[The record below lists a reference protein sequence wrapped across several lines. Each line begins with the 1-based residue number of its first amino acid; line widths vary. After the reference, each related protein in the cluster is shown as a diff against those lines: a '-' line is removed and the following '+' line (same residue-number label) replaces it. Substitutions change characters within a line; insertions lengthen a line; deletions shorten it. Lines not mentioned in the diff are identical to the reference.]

1 MLKAATGLPSD
12 STPAGTIG
20 AGPTLEESLEVGLSI
35 FSTRDVLGS
44 QTIASASTHVDVS
57 NISACWE
64 LLEHSG
70 SFDIDEGDQPL
81 FELWWDLA
89 QVSEELASRLTLS
102 FGGIRYHSSTDRYIH
117 PGLVT
122 LTRFIG

>member
-1 MLKAATGLPSD
+1 
-12 STPAGTIG
+12 
-20 AGPTLEESLEVGLSI
+20 
-35 FSTRDVLGS
+35 
-44 QTIASASTHVDVS
+44 VDIS

-70 SFDIDEGDQPL
+70 SFDVGEEDQPL

-102 FGGIRYHSSTDRYIH
+102 FGGIRYYFLLLHKPH
-117 PGLVT
+117 LNLVT
-122 LTRFIG
+122 LTRRTG